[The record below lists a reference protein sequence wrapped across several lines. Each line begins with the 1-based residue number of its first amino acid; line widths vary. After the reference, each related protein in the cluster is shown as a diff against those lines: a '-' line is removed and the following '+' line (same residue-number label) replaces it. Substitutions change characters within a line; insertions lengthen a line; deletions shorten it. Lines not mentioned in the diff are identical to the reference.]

1 MKILITFFVFLIISC
16 QDFESTKIVKNQNNE
31 ITESEIY
38 EVINFILIDMKK
50 SDSLENYQ
58 GKYIVDKTTEPF
70 FITNNQNSKMK
81 LKKYFTNSDFNF
93 MENQLKESKNFKLE
107 QSKIII
113 KTIISK
119 DTLDNL
125 IDNNSPKRR
134 DEFIINFEKKFG
146 KYYYNEFSLPLFSID
161 KKTVL
166 IEIKS
171 FLGGGRLIILKK
183 KNQKWEST
191 IVSIWT

>member
-1 MKILITFFVFLIISC
+1 MKILITFLVSLIISC

-50 SDSLENYQ
+50 SDSLENFQ

-70 FITNNQNSKMK
+70 FITTNQNSKKK

-93 MENQLKESKNFKLE
+93 MENQLKKSKNFKLE

-119 DTLDNL
+119 DTLENL
-125 IDNNSPKRR
+125 IDNNSPQMR
-134 DEFIINFEKKFG
+134 DEFMINYEKKFG
-146 KYYYNEFSLPLFSID
+146 KYYYDEFSLPLFSVD

-166 IEIKS
+166 IEINS

-183 KNQKWEST
+183 KNQKWKST

>member
-1 MKILITFFVFLIISC
+1 MKILITFLVSLIISC
-16 QDFESTKIVKNQNNE
+16 QDFESTKIEKNQNNE

-70 FITNNQNSKMK
+70 FITNNQNSKKK

-107 QSKIII
+107 QSKIVR

-125 IDNNSPKRR
+125 IDNNSPQMR

-146 KYYYNEFSLPLFSID
+146 KYYYDEFSVPLFSID

-183 KNQKWEST
+183 KNKKWEST

>member
-1 MKILITFFVFLIISC
+1 MKILITFLVSLIISC
-16 QDFESTKIVKNQNNE
+16 QDFESNKIVKNQNNE

-81 LKKYFTNSDFNF
+81 LKKYFINSDFNF

-107 QSKIII
+107 QSKIIR

-171 FLGGGRLIILKK
+171 LLGGGRLIILKK

>member
-1 MKILITFFVFLIISC
+1 MKILITFLVSLIISC

-38 EVINFILIDMKK
+38 EVINFILIDIKK
-50 SDSLENYQ
+50 SDSLENFQ

-70 FITNNQNSKMK
+70 FITTNQNSKKK

-93 MENQLKESKNFKLE
+93 MENQLKKSKNFKLE
-107 QSKIII
+107 QSKIIR

-119 DTLDNL
+119 DTLENL
-125 IDNNSPKRR
+125 IDNNSPQMR
-134 DEFIINFEKKFG
+134 DEFMINYEKKFG
-146 KYYYNEFSLPLFSID
+146 KYYYDEFSLPLFSVD

-166 IEIKS
+166 IEINS

-183 KNQKWEST
+183 KNQKWKST

>member
-1 MKILITFFVFLIISC
+1 MKILIAFLVTLIISC
-16 QDFESTKIVKNQNNE
+16 QNFESTKIVENQNNE
-31 ITESEIY
+31 ITEKEIY
-38 EVINFILIDMKK
+38 DVINFILIEMKK
-50 SDSLENYQ
+50 NDSLENHQ
-58 GKYIVDKTTEPF
+58 GKYIVDKTSEPF
-70 FITNNQNSKMK
+70 FLTINPNSKKK
-81 LKKYFTNSDFNF
+81 LKKYFTDSDFNF

-107 QSKIII
+107 QNKIIR

-119 DTLDNL
+119 ETLDNL
-125 IDNNSPKRR
+125 IDNNSPQRR
-134 DEFIINFEKKFG
+134 DEFIISYEKKFE
-146 KYYYNEFSLPLFSID
+146 KYYYDEFSLPLFSKD

>member
-1 MKILITFFVFLIISC
+1 MKILITFLVVLIISC
-16 QDFESTKIVKNQNNE
+16 QNFESTKIVENKNNE
-31 ITESEIY
+31 ITEKDIY

-50 SDSLENYQ
+50 NDSLENYQ
-58 GKYIVDKTTEPF
+58 CKYIVDKTTEHF
-70 FITNNQNSKMK
+70 FLTTNQNSKKK
-81 LKKYFTNSDFNF
+81 LKKYFTDSDFNF
-93 MENQLKESKNFKLE
+93 MEKQVKKSKNFKLE
-107 QSKIII
+107 QSKIIR

-146 KYYYNEFSLPLFSID
+146 KYYYNEFSLPLFSVD

-166 IEIKS
+166 IEINS

-183 KNQKWEST
+183 KNQKWKST

>member
-1 MKILITFFVFLIISC
+1 MKILITFLVFLIISC
-16 QDFESTKIVKNQNNE
+16 QDFESTRIVKNQNNE

-50 SDSLENYQ
+50 SDSLENFQ

-70 FITNNQNSKMK
+70 FITTNQNSKKK

-93 MENQLKESKNFKLE
+93 MENQLKKSKNFKLE
-107 QSKIII
+107 QSKIIR

-125 IDNNSPKRR
+125 IDNNSPQMR

-146 KYYYNEFSLPLFSID
+146 KYYYNEFSLPLFSVD

-166 IEIKS
+166 IEINS

-183 KNQKWEST
+183 KNQKWKST

>member
-1 MKILITFFVFLIISC
+1 MKILITFLVSLIISC
-16 QDFESTKIVKNQNNE
+16 QDFESNKIVKNQNNE

-58 GKYIVDKTTEPF
+58 AKYIVDKTTEPF

-81 LKKYFTNSDFNF
+81 LKKYFINSDFNF

-107 QSKIII
+107 QSKIIR

>member
-1 MKILITFFVFLIISC
+1 MKILITFLVSLIISC
-16 QDFESTKIVKNQNNE
+16 QDFESNKIVKNQNNE

-107 QSKIII
+107 QSKIIR

-125 IDNNSPKRR
+125 IDNHSPKRR

>member
-1 MKILITFFVFLIISC
+1 MKILITFLVSLIISC

-70 FITNNQNSKMK
+70 FLSINPNSKKK
-81 LKKYFTNSDFNF
+81 LKKYFTDSDFNF
-93 MENQLKESKNFKLE
+93 MENQLKERKKFKLE
-107 QSKIII
+107 QSKIIR

-125 IDNNSPKRR
+125 IDNNYTKRR
-134 DEFIINFEKKFG
+134 DDFILNYEEKFG
-146 KYYYNEFSLPLFSID
+146 NYYYSEFSLPLFSID

-166 IEIKS
+166 IEINS

-183 KNQKWEST
+183 RNQKWKST
-191 IVSIWT
+191 VVSIWS